1 MCASHTEQTHTRW
14 LLGHRQSPS
23 LGLLSCLL
31 SLCAPLLSPC
41 LEKKLTEFQP
51 RQGSHDTEQVLGLG
65 TQTLRF
71 PSDFQNSVWGFS
83 EEMVALKR
91 QTEFLARKAFSR
103 HWMTE
108 WGSRVLEGSA
118 SYCRQARSWAGH
130 RTALSTVIKCWDL
143 EDAFPT
149 SFLIFVPTEV
159 TPQSG
164 TIKASDICVQRK
176 LPGLETLFSPSL
188 LKVQKLKSEFSPVW
202 YQPQG
207 RGSERKHLWKRVC
220 SWESKRERERD
231 TEWLG

>member
-23 LGLLSCLL
+23 LVLLSCLL
-31 SLCAPLLSPC
+31 SLCGPLLSPC
-41 LEKKLTEFQP
+41 LEKKLTELQP

-118 SYCRQARSWAGH
+118 SNCRQACSWAGAQDSPVNCDKVLRLGIRLSHFLSDFCPH
-130 RTALSTVIKCWDL
+130 RGHSPEWYNKGFGHLCAAEVARIRNSFQPLIAEGPETKIWVFPSVTST
-143 EDAFPT
+143 
-149 SFLIFVPTEV
+149 
-159 TPQSG
+159 SG
-164 TIKASDICVQRK
+164 KRK
-176 LPGLETLFSPSL
+176 WTETLLGESVL
-188 LKVQKLKSEFSPVW
+188 V
-202 YQPQG
+202 
-207 RGSERKHLWKRVC
+207 RKQ
-220 SWESKRERERD
+220 ERERE